1 MRRRSYTSGVAF
13 GLASFASIALMT
25 LATSILTARIY
36 GVTVIGETALAL
48 APVTIVTLLST
59 VREQPAMV
67 RKIAQLPPRDPAV
80 TGISLA
86 VFCFSFALTAI
97 VAAIGVLASWFVFHG
112 PIDQPDLFAPASAAL
127 VGYLLIVNTCWNVD
141 GVLGA
146 FRAGRELF
154 AVRLHQALAYG
165 VLVVAFALLSHSVW
179 SLVLAYVVSWA
190 TALVHR
196 LVLLPRVL
204 RWRVP
209 RAQLRAG
216 FATLREIVGFGLK
229 ITPGSIAN
237 GLSDS
242 AGTWIIGATGSVAAV
257 GAFSR
262 AWNLASRF
270 LELNWRI
277 TEMLLPTLVERR
289 AAGDRAGAERAAGD
303 SLRYAAFGMLLP
315 AAVGGGAAHAVMA
328 LFGEGFAPAAAAL
341 CWLLL
346 VPWMQTLTAIQGVV
360 LMAADK
366 PLWTSYAQ
374 GTRLLVTLGAG
385 IALTLELGITGM
397 AIGLVAGALASFLVY
412 AAMLR
417 VHGALPVPRTA
428 RLLRQLAGLG
438 AAYAGAFFAARGVE
452 RALGGVAALPLAL
465 LAGTLAFAAL
475 ALLVAGTTPRDRER
489 ARKLWRA
496 LAAATARRRAGRG
509 GAPLPAS
516 NVPARAEDV
525 SQ

>member
-1 MRRRSYTSGVAF
+1 MRRSYSAGVAF
-13 GLASFASIALMT
+13 GLASFAAIALTT
-25 LATSILTARIY
+25 LVTSIVTARIY
-36 GVTVIGETALAL
+36 GVTVIGEAALAL

-67 RKIAQLPPRDPAV
+67 RKIAQLSPRDQAV

-86 VFCFSFALTAI
+86 VFCFSFVLTAVV
-97 VAAIGVLASWFVFHG
+97 VALGVLASWLVFHG
-112 PIDQPDLFAPASAAL
+112 PIDQPELFAPAAVAL
-127 VGYLLIVNTCWNVD
+127 LGYLLVVNTCWNVD

-165 VLVVAFALLSHSVW
+165 VLVVAFAFASHSVW
-179 SLVLAYVVSWA
+179 CLTLAYLLSWA

-196 LVLLPRVL
+196 LILLPRVL

-216 FATLREIVGFGLK
+216 FAELREIVGFGLK

-237 GLSDS
+237 GLSDA
-242 AGTWIIGATGSVAAV
+242 AGTWILGATSSVAVV

-289 AAGDRAGAERAAGD
+289 AAGDRAGSERAVVD

-315 AAVGGGAAHAVMA
+315 AAVGGGAANAIMA
-328 LFGEGFAPAAAAL
+328 LFGSGFGPAAAAL
-341 CWLLL
+341 SWLLL
-346 VPWMQTLTAIQGVV
+346 VPWLQTLTAIQGVV
-360 LMAADK
+360 LMAANK
-366 PLWTSYAQ
+366 PIWTSYAQ
-374 GTRLLVTLGAG
+374 GARLLVTLGAG

-397 AIGLVAGALASFLVY
+397 AIGVAAGSLASFGVY
-412 AAMLR
+412 AVMMRAQA
-417 VHGALPVPRTA
+417 ALPQPRAA
-428 RLLRQLAGLG
+428 RLARQLAGLG
-438 AAYAGAFFAARGVE
+438 AAYAGGFLAARAVE
-452 RALGGVAALPLAL
+452 QALGGILRLPLAL
-465 LAGTLAFAAL
+465 LAGSIAFTAL
-475 ALLVAGTTPRDRER
+475 ALLIAGTTPRDRAR
-489 ARKLWRA
+489 ARKLRRA
-496 LAAATARRRAGRG
+496 LGAATAARRRERAVR
-509 GAPLPAS
+509 S
-516 NVPARAEDV
+516 HVPPRAEDV
-525 SQ
+525 AQ

>member
-1 MRRRSYTSGVAF
+1 MRRSYTSGVAF
-13 GLASFASIALMT
+13 GLASFAAIAVAT

-36 GVTVIGETALAL
+36 GVTVIGEAALAL

-67 RKIAQLPPRDPAV
+67 RKIAQLSPRDPAV

-97 VAAIGVLASWFVFHG
+97 VVASGVLASWLVFHG

-154 AVRLHQALAYG
+154 AVRLHQALVYG

-179 SLVLAYVVSWA
+179 SLVFAYVLSWA

-242 AGTWIIGATGSVAAV
+242 AGTWILGVTGSVATV

-277 TEMLLPTLVERR
+277 TEMLLPTLVERQ
-289 AAGDRAGAERAAGD
+289 AVGDRAGSERAVAD

-315 AAVGGGAAHAVMA
+315 AAVGGGAAHAVME
-328 LFGEGFAPAAAAL
+328 LFGPGFAPAAAAL

-360 LMAADK
+360 LMAANK

-374 GTRLLVTLGAG
+374 GTRLLVTLGVG
-385 IALTLELGITGM
+385 IALTLEFGVTGM
-397 AIGLVAGALASFLVY
+397 AIGLAAGALASFVVF

-417 VHGALPVPRTA
+417 VHGALPIPRAA

-438 AAYAGAFFAARGVE
+438 AAYTGGFFAARGVDDAIE
-452 RALGGVAALPLAL
+452 GVAALPLAL
-465 LAGTLAFAAL
+465 LAGTLAFVGL

-489 ARKLWRA
+489 GRQLWRTLVA
-496 LAAATARRRAGRG
+496 GRARRRGTST
-509 GAPLPAS
+509 S
-516 NVPARAEDV
+516 NVSARAEDV
-525 SQ
+525 AQ